1 MVSLLSF
8 NLLDNFNYLF
18 TILLYYSLSYLSS
31 ILSHF
36 VTNLVGFIGRNR
48 DTFLM
53 VEPNKD
59 TFSISSAALQA
70 ACLLRS
76 NFHQG
81 AIFIK
86 GNAHSSN
93 PSSPVLRA
101 PPPHRCCRRKR
112 SLCWVVAAAVLGC
125 NRTLNPRMKCKRILA
140 AASIVICGS
149 PAAAASKWRWTST
162 SDRDCNRDDGWTRR
176 KTAINENVFSKFY
189 LTVSVAVMKTFS

>member
-1 MVSLLSF
+1 
-8 NLLDNFNYLF
+8 
-18 TILLYYSLSYLSS
+18 
-31 ILSHF
+31 
-36 VTNLVGFIGRNR
+36 
-48 DTFLM
+48 M

-59 TFSISSAALQA
+59 TFSISSAASQA

-81 AIFIK
+81 AISIK

-93 PSSPVLRA
+93 PSSPVPRA

-112 SLCWVVAAAVLGC
+112 SLCWVVAAA
-125 NRTLNPRMKCKRILA
+125 
-140 AASIVICGS
+140 ASIVICGS
-149 PAAAASKWRWTST
+149 PAAALKWRWTST